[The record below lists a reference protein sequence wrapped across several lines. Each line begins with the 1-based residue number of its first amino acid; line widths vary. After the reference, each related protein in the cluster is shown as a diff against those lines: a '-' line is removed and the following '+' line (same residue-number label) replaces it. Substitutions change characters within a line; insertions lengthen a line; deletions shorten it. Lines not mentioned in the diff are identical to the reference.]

1 MSLRNYRFLQLLF
14 TAIMEPF
21 NIRINYNTRDLTFTI
36 LPDVDMLFTIVY
48 FGGVLGAIQ
57 KLNNDWVIIDH
68 SATPTSGL
76 PRYKS
81 DHKNSRIEVTLTP
94 EVITQ
99 VGNKIDRLMIGLDD
113 PKPGSSAHLRRIKD

>member
-1 MSLRNYRFLQLLF
+1 
-14 TAIMEPF
+14 MEPF

-36 LPDVDMLFTIVY
+36 LPDDNMLFTIVY
-48 FGGVLGAIQ
+48 FGGVLCAIQ
-57 KLNNDWVIIDH
+57 KQEDDWVIIDQ

-81 DHKNSRIEVTLTP
+81 DHKNSRIEPTLTP
-94 EVITQ
+94 DVLTQ

-113 PKPGSSAHLRRIKD
+113 HKASSTAHLRRIKD